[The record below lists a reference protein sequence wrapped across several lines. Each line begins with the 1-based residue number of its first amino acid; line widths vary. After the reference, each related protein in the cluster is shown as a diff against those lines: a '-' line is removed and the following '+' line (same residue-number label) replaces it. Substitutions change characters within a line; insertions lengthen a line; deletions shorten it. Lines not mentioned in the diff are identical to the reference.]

1 MKHLQMKSILSSFE
15 IYIKQSIIQ
24 SFLVSYYSRNNI
36 IQFVAVIDKLIK
48 FRVGEEI
55 IQNYYI
61 QFENPDKFSNFVITC
76 LVSQLSV

>member
-55 IQNYYI
+55 IQSYYI
-61 QFENPDKFSNFVITC
+61 ENPDKFSNFVITC